1 MPRFLEL
8 WGAFATRGFE
18 EKVQEYQTNAKFD
31 IKSYKIRDGNGK
43 EIEFSNH
50 FL

>member
-1 MPRFLEL
+1 VPRFLEL
-8 WGAFATRGFE
+8 WGAFAARSLD
-18 EKVQEYQTNAKFD
+18 EKVQEYQTAAKFD
-31 IKSYKIRDGNGK
+31 IKSYKICDANGK